1 MVMPE
6 GLVGLGDHWRSSS
19 LEERRGHLSTQT
31 GEVLHPSDASASGA
45 NPGGGQLPAEWLAT
59 VPSSPPTLD
68 MQELQQS
75 RTGALQ
81 SANPL
86 WQQCS
91 CD

>member
-31 GEVLHPSDASASGA
+31 GEVLHPSDASAAGA
-45 NPGGGQLPAEWLAT
+45 NQEADNYLRS

-68 MQELQQS
+68 MQ
-75 RTGALQ
+75 
-81 SANPL
+81 
-86 WQQCS
+86 
-91 CD
+91 